1 MADVPVII
9 SKSIRLREG
18 AAPSNPVNIGTPQEP
33 LNPDGSTAGPDPNKV
48 SYNVADLKTATEK
61 NQARVNIGSTSSTPQ
76 IITSSGNIND
86 LAKTS
91 NFLVFTDNAVK
102 NLTGILAGTDGEEL
116 IIYND
121 STGNLLVFNENSNSS
136 VNNQIKT
143 TPFTLTSNQYALF
156 KYKTGINKWVFADLN
171 LYLKK
176 NVPETGT
183 LDLNTGTGE
192 AVFRTT
198 RADTAS
204 NSIFRIINSLDI
216 DLFRME
222 ADGSVNFRIRRNAG
236 LWRIL
241 NRDGNPVVTISTGGL
256 ITFTSGIIS
265 RSVNSERTVRRDE
278 LPFNYPETVATAG
291 TINNLALD
299 NEGVKLLILTLADDL
314 TGVVPVTTNT
324 GRELKIEGRNAG
336 GVIIRH
342 DSASSTAANRF
353 SLPGA
358 TDLTIANGEV
368 YTFIYTNSRW
378 RRAQ

>member
-1 MADVPVII
+1 
-9 SKSIRLREG
+9 
-18 AAPSNPVNIGTPQEP
+18 
-33 LNPDGSTAGPDPNKV
+33 
-48 SYNVADLKTATEK
+48 
-61 NQARVNIGSTSSTPQ
+61 
-76 IITSSGNIND
+76 
-86 LAKTS
+86 
-91 NFLVFTDNAVK
+91 
-102 NLTGILAGTDGEEL
+102 
-116 IIYND
+116 
-121 STGNLLVFNENSNSS
+121 
-136 VNNQIKT
+136 
-143 TPFTLTSNQYALF
+143 
-156 KYKTGINKWVFADLN
+156 
-171 LYLKK
+171 
-176 NVPETGT
+176 
-183 LDLNTGTGE
+183 
-192 AVFRTT
+192 
-198 RADTAS
+198 
-204 NSIFRIINSLDI
+204 
-216 DLFRME
+216 ME

-291 TINNLALD
+291 TINNLDLD

-353 SLPGA
+353 SLPSA